1 METGWGPDSRTAPD
15 WLQCPNRQPWPR
27 VGWWSPVDVVFYGP
41 FEQAAGGGFE
51 AAENSFLELVGHR
64 LKQTSLTDVDR
75 RLSAVE
81 ELPARIVVGA
91 DEQAPAT
98 RTHVRLAIDNLSA
111 RVVEI
116 RPAYI
121 SKASSAE
128 KRFGVLP
135 DEQRRKIVHD
145 TAARVYGLD

>member
-1 METGWGPDSRTAPD
+1 METGWGLDSRTAPD

-98 RTHVRLAIDNLSA
+98 RTHVRLAIDICPRASLRSDQHTSA
-111 RVVEI
+111 KPVRQKS
-116 RPAYI
+116 A
-121 SKASSAE
+121 SACCLTSSAA
-128 KRFGVLP
+128 KSSTTP
-135 DEQRRKIVHD
+135 PPACTD
-145 TAARVYGLD
+145 